1 MIRRVVKERLASTAG
16 LTLGELLVSVVVMSL
31 VSLLL
36 AAGVSVAARQ
46 YQESLVG
53 SESQALCS
61 TLTTAVTTALRSAQD
76 FDRPSVTSDQ
86 DGEHYVY
93 QRFWAAD
100 AYRTGLV
107 VVGEEGQELPE
118 DAAGYVA
125 LKATDGSLAPLA
137 TQASY
142 TLGMKAR
149 VQLDWTNG
157 GSSRYS
163 AEAPVCK
170 VTLTVCDSA
179 SNPVATSAFTVIPVN
194 S

>member
-93 QRFWAAD
+93 HRFWAAD

-107 VVGEEGQELPE
+107 AMGEDGQELPE

-125 LKATDGSLAPLA
+125 LRATDGSLVPLA

-157 GSSRYS
+157 GSDRYS

-179 SNPVATSAFTVIPVN
+179 SNPVTTSAFTVIPVN

>member
-93 QRFWAAD
+93 HRFWAAD

-107 VVGEEGQELPE
+107 AMGEDGQELPE

-125 LKATDGSLAPLA
+125 LRATDGSLVPLA

-149 VQLDWTNG
+149 VQLDWTNA

>member
-1 MIRRVVKERLASTAG
+1 MIRRAVRKKLASTAG

-31 VSLLL
+31 VSVLL

-61 TLTTAVTTALRSAQD
+61 TLTTAVASALRSAQD
-76 FDRPSVTSDQ
+76 FDGASVVSDQ
-86 DGEHYVY
+86 DGEHYAY
-93 QRFWAAD
+93 RRFWAAD
-100 AYRTGLV
+100 AYRTDLV

-118 DAAGYVA
+118 DAAGYLA
-125 LKATDGSLAPLA
+125 LRATDGSLAPLA

-157 GSSRYS
+157 GSDRYS

>member
-86 DGEHYVY
+86 DGEPYVY
-93 QRFWAAD
+93 HRFWAAD

-107 VVGEEGQELPE
+107 AMGEDGQELPE

-125 LKATDGSLAPLA
+125 LRATDGSLVPLA

-149 VQLDWTNG
+149 VQLDWTNA

>member
-93 QRFWAAD
+93 HRFWAAD

-107 VVGEEGQELPE
+107 AMGEDGQELPE

-125 LKATDGSLAPLA
+125 LRATDGSLVPLA
-137 TQASY
+137 TQASH

-149 VQLDWTNG
+149 VQLDWTNA

>member
-93 QRFWAAD
+93 HRFWAAD

-107 VVGEEGQELPE
+107 AMGEDGQELPE

-125 LKATDGSLAPLA
+125 LRATDGSLVPLA

-157 GSSRYS
+157 GSDRYS